1 MTRVMQSGMMALGV
15 ALVAGAATL
24 AAQAPVKVEMKD
36 AQGQSI
42 GTATLSSSMGAVHI
56 QLDLRG

>member
-1 MTRVMQSGMMALGV
+1 MQQTFQRLAVGLGV
-15 ALVAGAATL
+15 GVLALTAGL

-42 GTATLSSSMGAVHI
+42 GTASLSTMPGMVHI
-56 QLDLRG
+56 QLDL